1 MNYSIREVEHLFGI
15 PASTLRYYEKKEILP
30 SIQKNTSGQRVYS
43 KEELD
48 WLQLVIAL
56 KDTGMSIK
64 DIKQYMEYTQDV
76 NSTIEDRRELL
87 LNHKIKVEQ
96 KMQETI
102 LHLEKINRKL
112 AIYDVM
118 LYTESGGEF
127 KI

>member
-1 MNYSIREVEHLFGI
+1 M
-15 PASTLRYYEKKEILP
+15 
-30 SIQKNTSGQRVYS
+30 
-43 KEELD
+43 
-48 WLQLVIAL
+48 VIAL

-64 DIKQYMEYTQDV
+64 DVKQYMEYTQDP
-76 NSTIEDRRELL
+76 NSTITDKKELL
-87 LNHKIKVEQ
+87 LNHKVKVEQ